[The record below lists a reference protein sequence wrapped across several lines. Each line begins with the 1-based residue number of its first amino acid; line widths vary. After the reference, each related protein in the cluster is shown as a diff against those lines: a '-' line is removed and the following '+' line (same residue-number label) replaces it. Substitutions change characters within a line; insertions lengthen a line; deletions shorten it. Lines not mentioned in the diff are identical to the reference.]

1 MVKHI
6 IMWRLRDSAEGF
18 SKAENAQRIKQ
29 QLEEL
34 GRRIREIKYLEIGI
48 NINTSQDAFDVV
60 LYSEFENQ
68 DDLETYQN
76 HPAHLAFKEFVGEIR
91 TEKRLVDYEA
101 EATRSD

>member
-18 SKAENAQRIKQ
+18 SKAENAQRMKQ

-34 GRRIREIKYLEIGI
+34 GRRIREIKYLEVGI
-48 NINTSQDAFDVV
+48 NINITQDAFDVV

-76 HPAHLAFKEFVGEIR
+76 HPAHLAFKEFISEIR
-91 TEKRLVDYEA
+91 TEKRVVDYEV
-101 EATRSD
+101 ETTRSD

>member
-18 SKAENAQRIKQ
+18 SKTENAQRMKQ
-29 QLEEL
+29 QLERL
-34 GRRIREIKYLEIGI
+34 GQRIREIKYLEVGI

-60 LYSEFENQ
+60 LYSEFENR

-76 HPAHLAFKEFVGEIR
+76 HPAHLAFKEFIGEIR
-91 TEKRLVDYEA
+91 SEKRIVDYEV
-101 EATRSD
+101 

>member
-6 IMWRLRDSAEGF
+6 IMWRLKDSAEGF
-18 SKAENAQRIKQ
+18 SKAENAQRVKQ

-34 GRRIREIKYLEIGI
+34 ARRIPQIKYLEVGI
-48 NINTSQDAFDVV
+48 NINPSQDAFDVV
-60 LYSEFENQ
+60 LYSEFENR

-76 HPAHLAFKEFVGEIR
+76 HPAHLAFKEFISEIR